1 MNWLMIKVGPM
12 LAPEGIGDVL
22 GDRAGMEGLGV
33 LALDGQGQGGGVVA
47 ACGEGKEGKDPL

>member
-1 MNWLMIKVGPM
+1 M

-22 GDRAGMEGLGV
+22 GDWDGLGDGLGV

-47 ACGEGKEGKDPL
+47 ARGEGKEGKDPLESPQ

>member
-1 MNWLMIKVGPM
+1 M
-12 LAPEGIGDVL
+12 LAPEWIGDVL

-47 ACGEGKEGKDPL
+47 ASGEGKEGKDPL